1 MNGFYMV
8 EKMSCK
14 DVKVLIAED
23 SESTQE
29 LYRHYFKELGCSANY
44 AFNGEE
50 AILLVRKNHYDICLM
65 DVEMP
70 VMGGLEACYMIRQI
84 TEAMPIIA
92 VTAYIKEK
100 NKELCFKA
108 GMTDFLSKPIYASDL
123 EEIIQKYT
131 KL

>member
-1 MNGFYMV
+1 MV
-8 EKMSCK
+8 EKMSCQG
-14 DVKVLIAED
+14 VRVLVAED
-23 SESTQE
+23 SQATQE
-29 LYRHYFKELGCSANY
+29 LYRHYFAEIGCHANY
-44 AFNGEE
+44 ANNGEE
-50 AILLVRKNHYDICLM
+50 AIILVRKNHYDICLM

-84 TEAMPIIA
+84 TEAMPVIA

-123 EEIIQKYT
+123 EDIILKYT
-131 KL
+131 KI